1 MDDSRRISELDIAR
15 ISIVSASS
23 RTPPDEKEWFN
34 EFQVGDIHYTV
45 SGFAHR
51 KRPYGLDG
59 DILAGLQTLFVQ
71 AGCPVDNRVRVQP
84 SALLRVARIG
94 DSSKEYQRMREG
106 LLRLASVRWEMVAR
120 WQDGKALAERTNAS
134 GLISDL
140 WLDERKGLEN
150 PGAVQVSPD
159 GHFVVVFTTTFAD
172 LIRQGLYQILD
183 ADLLS
188 RLTTP
193 TTRTLYRA
201 LAAHRVK
208 DGDVLTEVKVN
219 LAAWSAVLGL
229 HSDLKLA
236 IRTLNTAHERLMDEG
251 YLAHVLDEGRGEKRT
266 LTYHFQ
272 RAAEPEHVAALAQR
286 GVGAAVAAS
295 LAADHP
301 ERVLPAIRAVE
312 EKLNSGWKPRSLPAS
327 LVDAVRNPGKWGYA
341 DTQQAVKP
349 RARKAQPS
357 EPQQPVADL
366 KTVVESLIKVKLG
379 RALSPMAQEVLDGFG
394 DEQLQAVK
402 QALIK
407 PKKEALPLVQAL
419 LSAPL

>member
-23 RTPPDEKEWFN
+23 RTPPEEKEWFN
-34 EFQVGDIHYTV
+34 EFRVGEIHYTV

-51 KRPYGLDG
+51 KRPFGLDG

-71 AGCPVDNRVRVQP
+71 AGCPADNRVKVQP
-84 SALLRVARIG
+84 SALLRMTRMG

-120 WQDGKALAERTNAS
+120 WPEGKTMAERTNAS

-150 PGAVQVSPD
+150 PGTVQISPD
-159 GHFVVVFTTTFAD
+159 GHFVVVFTATFAD

-183 ADLLS
+183 ADLLA
-188 RLTTP
+188 RLSTP
-193 TTRTLYRA
+193 TIRTLYRA

-208 DGDVLTEVKVN
+208 DGDVLTEITVN
-219 LAAWSAVLGL
+219 LAAWSAMLGL
-229 HSDLKLA
+229 HSDPKFA

-251 YLAHVLDEGRGEKRT
+251 YLAHVLDEGRGSQRT
-266 LTYHFQ
+266 LTYYFQ
-272 RAAEPEHVAALAQR
+272 RAAEPEHVAALTQR

-301 ERVLPAIRAVE
+301 ERVVSALRAVE
-312 EKLNSGWKPRSLPAS
+312 EKLNSGWKPRSLPGS
-327 LVDAVRNPGKWGYA
+327 LVDAIRNPDKWGYTVA
-341 DTQQAVKP
+341 PKAKTHVSKQP
-349 RARKAQPS
+349 RQVS
-357 EPQQPVADL
+357 EEEPLDPRE
-366 KTVVESLIKVKLG
+366 TVRNLLLVRLG
-379 RALSPMAQEVLDGFG
+379 RAPSATALEGLKVVSAQELTILRKVLLEHDANLTLVESVLGG
-394 DEQLQAVK
+394 
-402 QALIK
+402 
-407 PKKEALPLVQAL
+407 PL
-419 LSAPL
+419 